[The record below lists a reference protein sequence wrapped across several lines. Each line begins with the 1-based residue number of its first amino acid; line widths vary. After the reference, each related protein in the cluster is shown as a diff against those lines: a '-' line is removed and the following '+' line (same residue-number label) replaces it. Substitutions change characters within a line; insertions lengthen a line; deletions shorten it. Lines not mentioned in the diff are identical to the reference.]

1 MGLDQ
6 EREAVTSQRSTVPL
20 PRALQASR
28 DFTPILPHTQHTHTH
43 THTHRI
49 ARSIPFSRH
58 IQYPMWF
65 LHLNL
70 SEKLVVEH
78 GKVMGGGAGTEVCKL
93 VSANSKD

>member
-6 EREAVTSQRSTVPL
+6 EREAVTSQSLTLPL

-28 DFTPILPHTQHTHTH
+28 DFTPILPHTQRTH

-49 ARSIPFSRH
+49 ARSTPSSHH
-58 IQYPMWF
+58 IQYPMWL

-70 SEKLVVEH
+70 SEKLVVEN
-78 GKVMGGGAGTEVCKL
+78 GKVTGGGAGTEV
-93 VSANSKD
+93 